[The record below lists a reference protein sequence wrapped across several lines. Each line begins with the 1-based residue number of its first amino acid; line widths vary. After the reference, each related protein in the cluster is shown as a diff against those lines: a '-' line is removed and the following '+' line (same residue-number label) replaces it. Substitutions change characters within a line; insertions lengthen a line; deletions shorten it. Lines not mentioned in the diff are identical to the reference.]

1 MKLTKKQL
9 DQILGILEQQ
19 HLRGGVM
26 SAEVEHL
33 LMIIF
38 QNNIDKVN
46 QILEKW
52 NQEDNNN

>member
-9 DQILGILEQQ
+9 DQILECFQQQ
-19 HLRGGVM
+19 HLRGGVD

-33 LMIIF
+33 LMIMF
-38 QNNIDKVN
+38 KNIDQVN

-52 NQEDNNN
+52 NQEEDNN